1 MKKKSRYIAGA
12 WRSLSIKVYSLITM
26 ISLSFMTL
34 DAGTQILI
42 IEFIRPYIPPGE
54 VVTFLFGIIG
64 IILRAKTSKAL
75 SER

>member
-1 MKKKSRYIAGA
+1 MKKKSRYIVHA
-12 WRSLSIKVYSLITM
+12 WRSLSIKVYSTITM
-26 ISLSFMTL
+26 VSAWFMTL
-34 DAGTQILI
+34 DAGTQILV

-64 IILRAKTSKAL
+64 IILRAKTSKSL